1 MDARQ
6 TGSTSRSNER
16 GKGPQGLD
24 TGRRLRRPV
33 PEHDFDAGGDKAVF
47 FPYAVAGCACC
58 QGPGG
63 SQVIASG
70 FCRRACSTAGIRKR
84 TSSGPIASRVS
95 TFLMP
100 SLREKA
106 VHCVLFTPSNRNSS
120 VSANGVAS
128 GSAVRRRSNI
138 LRIELDSRGRS
149 RGYKLVGCSFSVLRT
164 IQSREPLRAAP
175 FLDDPVSVRPSPGS
189 RQSGIAVRAIDPKA
203 VEERFNAG
211 KIRPAP
217 RGSRLHGN

>member
-6 TGSTSRSNER
+6 TRSTSRSNER
-16 GKGPQGLD
+16 GKEPQELD
-24 TGRRLRRPV
+24 TGRIDLQAVTSACSRTRFRCRRRQSRL
-33 PEHDFDAGGDKAVF
+33 

-189 RQSGIAVRAIDPKA
+189 RRSGFAVR
-203 VEERFNAG
+203 
-211 KIRPAP
+211 
-217 RGSRLHGN
+217 SH